1 MIDFDPKT
9 NKAICQMPFNHSATN
24 PSGKRLLCCQN
35 TPGLE
40 ISKKQSVEEYWNSD
54 KMKQIRLDML
64 AGKKRPEC
72 TACYEREEKNTESY
86 RQMRIWQNV
95 PDFWDH
101 FSEEELSTGHL
112 NRGPNDFDYRVI
124 QCNLTCVHC
133 GPYYSS
139 NHGKLWNQMLSAIP
153 EEEHESNYSLM
164 ERDDLP
170 ATDSEWDKTLTKEII
185 DSIERR
191 DLHQIYW
198 AGGEPLMSTMHWDV
212 MEKLAE
218 VRQTEPEWVDSI
230 NIVYNTNLTRS
241 TWKNK
246 NAYEFLT
253 QFQKISFS
261 PSIDG
266 VGNVFNY
273 VRDGGDWDKVA
284 ANFDVLSNTEIPETS
299 LTVATVITNL
309 WLFDIDNFMNFFEKY
324 NHWMLL
330 QPLLKSTEYL
340 EFVQKTP
347 LSDEDFSLP
356 RIRSDGTEVPLPSLI
371 NYVHI
376 LDPNWFP
383 VEIMIPAIDNAI
395 DRVENSTIVPGP
407 GIEFNWKEGA
417 LAFLKSVRGDR
428 LNAGNTLCDF
438 APRIKKLALY
448 RDKFKK
454 DGVTFGSVLKEV
466 NTEAWMWYNSVQP
479 K

>member
-9 NKAICQMPFNHSATN
+9 NKAICQMPFNHSATT
-24 PSGKRLLCCQN
+24 PGGDRLLCCQN
-35 TPGLE
+35 TSNLP
-40 ISKKQSVEEYWNSD
+40 ICNKQSVEEYWNSD

-86 RQMRIWQNV
+86 RQMRVKQNV
-95 PDFWDH
+95 PDFWEH

-139 NHGKLWNQMLSAIP
+139 SHGKLHYKMLEAVP
-153 EEEHESNYSLM
+153 EGEAPSLAM
-164 ERDDLP
+164 VKRDDLP
-170 ATDSEWDKTLTKEII
+170 EVDSEWDKTLTKEII

-218 VRQTEPEWVDSI
+218 VRQTEPEWVDDI
-230 NIVYNTNLTRS
+230 TIVYNTNLTRS
-241 TWKNK
+241 TWKDK
-246 NAYEFLT
+246 NAYEFLS
-253 QFQKISFS
+253 QFKKIAMS

-284 ANFDVLSNTEIPETS
+284 ANFDVLSKTEIPETS
-299 LTVATVITNL
+299 LSVATVITNL
-309 WLFDIDNFMNFFEKY
+309 WLLDVDNFMNFFEKY
-324 NHWMLL
+324 NYSILL
-330 QPLLKSTEYL
+330 QPLLRSTDYLTYL
-340 EFVQKTP
+340 EN
-347 LSDEDFSLP
+347 SDNIDIFQHTSWHGSK
-356 RIRSDGTEVPLPSLI
+356 IDIASMM
-371 NYVHI
+371 NQVHI

-383 VEIMIPAIDNAI
+383 TEIILPAIDNAI
-395 DRVENSTIVPGP
+395 DRVENSTIVPFP
-407 GIEFNWKEGA
+407 GSEYNWKESA
-417 LAFLKSVRGDR
+417 LAFLKSVRSDR
-428 LNAGNTLCDF
+428 LDAGDTLVRF
-438 APRIKKLALY
+438 APRIKKIALY

-466 NTEAWMWYNSVQP
+466 NTEAWMWYNSIQP